1 MNILTLILPRPS
13 AQPRQDRSTNWA
25 QILTTD
31 FYQDQVAEWIW
42 AWEAKFKQIAFHFM
56 YYTSNFHY
64 SKALHLRTISDSNDK
79 RHVGSKSMIQWKWW
93 SCLMS
98 TDNGPV
104 LVFNN
109 VSGWIL
115 VTNWGSLCEMYLVN
129 LVYGS
134 RVAFVRRVFCVT
146 WHSVTPGC
154 LWCGGVVKGWWWWLG
169 TSRKKI
175 IIFMPTLMLGMLLG
189 TAKTP

>member
-1 MNILTLILPRPS
+1 
-13 AQPRQDRSTNWA
+13 
-25 QILTTD
+25 
-31 FYQDQVAEWIW
+31 
-42 AWEAKFKQIAFHFM
+42 M
-56 YYTSNFHY
+56 YYTSPVPNHWVWQ
-64 SKALHLRTISDSNDK
+64 RGVI
-79 RHVGSKSMIQWKWW
+79 HVGSKSMIQWKWW

-189 TAKTP
+189 TAKTPNHILCVVATGGWVIRHGVVSFQNIFRQV